1 MFKQK
6 ESREHISGHPGG
18 RTPIATVI
26 GAGSR
31 IDGTVE
37 CDGALRIDGKL
48 SGSLK
53 CGETVTIGETGYVEA
68 DVAATLVIIAGE
80 LHGDATAAEL
90 IELLPTGKLYG
101 DATAPRI
108 ALSEGATVCGRCV
121 TCPVEETPSSAIP
134 VAAPEDDD
142 FPDSTEIAT

>member
-1 MFKQK
+1 MFRQK
-6 ESREHISGHPGG
+6 KSGEQVSRHPG

-37 CDGALRIDGKL
+37 CDGALRIDGRL
-48 SGSLK
+48 SGNLK

-68 DVAATLVIIAGE
+68 DVAATLVVIAGE
-80 LHGDATAAEL
+80 LHGNATATEL

-121 TCPVEETPSSAIP
+121 TSPVEGTPSAATP
-134 VAAPEDDD
+134 VVAPQDDD
-142 FPDSTEIAT
+142 TEESLDIAT